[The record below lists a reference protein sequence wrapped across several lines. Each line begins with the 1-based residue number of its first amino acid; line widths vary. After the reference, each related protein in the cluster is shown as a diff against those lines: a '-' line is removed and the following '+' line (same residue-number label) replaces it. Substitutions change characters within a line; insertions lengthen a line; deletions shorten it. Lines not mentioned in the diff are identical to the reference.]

1 MELKKKYFYAKREAQ
16 EFMQSGNVAGYLQAL
31 LKMNNYRQAL
41 RRELAV

>member
-16 EFMQSGNVAGYLQAL
+16 EFMNSGNVASYLKAL

-41 RRELAV
+41 RRELSL